1 MSLIFKS
8 VTLDDA
14 ELIWNWIIDETVK
27 SASFS
32 NKNISLS
39 EHCEWVKNK
48 INSIDTQLLLVM
60 EDEQALGQ
68 IRIDQIDSA
77 TYLSIVLAPKAR
89 GRGLGVEILNTAVA
103 RIAKDGI
110 KEIFAQIRQDNLR
123 SQKAFERAGF
133 NRIADLEQNQIKG
146 FLYRR
151 LV

>member
-14 ELIWNWIIDETVK
+14 ELIWNWIIDEAVK

-32 NKNISLS
+32 NKDISLS
-39 EHCEWVKNK
+39 EHREWVKNK
-48 INSIDTQLLLVM
+48 INSIDTQLLLVL
-60 EDEQALGQ
+60 EDNQALGQ
-68 IRIDQIDSA
+68 IRIDQSSSG
-77 TYLSIVLAPKAR
+77 TYLSIVLAPQAR